1 MGKQVQHAEFGDETD
16 FERRNPRVLVNLFS
30 DKEEAGR
37 SIKYTYDVQFII
49 GALSN
54 FKAHYNCLSRHCIF
68 GN

>member
-49 GALSN
+49 GALSQ
-54 FKAHYNCLSRHCIF
+54 L
-68 GN
+68 